1 MSLAMSLVAALVCS
15 SGGNAAAPDQTWR
28 PFATAHQTV
37 TSSVS
42 GGIFERRPARESSP
56 AIKVLFGSFFALQ
69 GADVYSTAVARRAGA
84 REINP
89 VMEGN
94 LGQVMAVK
102 AVTGLTTYYAVTR
115 MAKTNKKA
123 AIVTLAILNGVTAAV
138 VAHNL
143 KTAGR

>member
-1 MSLAMSLVAALVCS
+1 MSLALSLVAALVCS
-15 SGGNAAAPDQTWR
+15 SGGNAAAPEQTWR
-28 PFATAHQTV
+28 PFTAHQTV

-56 AIKVLFGSFFALQ
+56 AIKALFGSYFALQ
-69 GADVYSTAVARRAGA
+69 GADVYSTAAARRAGA

-102 AVTGLTTYYAVTR
+102 AVTGLTTYYAVNR
-115 MAKTNKKA
+115 MARTNKKA

-138 VAHNL
+138 VVHNM
-143 KTAGR
+143 KTARR

>member
-1 MSLAMSLVAALVCS
+1 M
-15 SGGNAAAPDQTWR
+15 D
-28 PFATAHQTV
+28 
-37 TSSVS
+37 
-42 GGIFERRPARESSP
+42 
-56 AIKVLFGSFFALQ
+56 
-69 GADVYSTAVARRAGA
+69 
-84 REINP
+84 
-89 VMEGN
+89 GN

-102 AVTGLTTYYAVTR
+102 AVTGLTTYYAVNR